1 MGGPTFSRDVE
12 VSGGGDRSP
21 ATKALPQVPEVA
33 PVVAELI
40 TARARRWVYALYAL
54 GSVILGAIQVGYS
67 AGGFTHPVWLTIATA
82 VWVFLGGSQ
91 GLLAL
96 LKTPPE

>member
-1 MGGPTFSRDVE
+1 MSIPGFREELIEVPHEGGEP
-12 VSGGGDRSP
+12 GP
-21 ATKALPQVPEVA
+21 VA
-33 PVVAELI
+33 EAKEAVAELVS
-40 TARARRWVYALYAL
+40 ARARRWVYALYAL

-67 AGGFTHPVWLTIATA
+67 AGGFTHPIWLTIATA

-96 LKTPPE
+96 LKTPLT